1 MDEARKNFVYNQII
15 SGIKFITIRGKR
27 YTLESPSRETRFLA
41 EHVYEDVINSLRFDD
56 LMTDDQCQRT
66 LMRLELWSP
75 IDDNSLEK
83 LEKLLEDQKVR
94 LFKKSFDV
102 KDRKNTKRQIE
113 GTKKAIARSLGRK
126 HFLDPITLKFHA
138 NMMKRKFLIAM
149 SLKGPD
155 GGSMYDEKSFWN
167 SDSTILEKAYEFIET
182 SIITIEE
189 YKFLARNDPW
199 RSVWGASKEQQV
211 FGTAGVDWTEEQRNL
226 VAFSRMYDG
235 AYQSHDCPADS
246 VFEDD
251 DMFDGWLIDQR
262 RTRDKERKQDRAEKS
277 GNWKDSAQEVF
288 ITAPTREDADSVY
301 ELNDLTGRMTI
312 RERQSALE
320 RGGILE
326 DKQFPDIQR
335 DLMVQAKEKRMN
347 SR

>member
-15 SGIKFITIRGKR
+15 SGIKFITIKGIR
-27 YTLESPSRETRFLA
+27 YTLNPPSRETRVLA
-41 EHVYEDVINSLRFDD
+41 EHVYQDVINSLRFDD
-56 LMTDDQCQRT
+56 LMTDEQCERT
-66 LMRLELWSP
+66 LMSLSLWSP
-75 IDDNSLEK
+75 NDNTSLEK

-94 LFKKSFDV
+94 LFKKAFNV
-102 KDRKNTKRQIE
+102 KDRVNTKKQIA
-113 GTKKAIARSLGRK
+113 GTKKAINRSLGRK
-126 HFLDPITLKFHA
+126 HFLDSITLRFHA
-138 NMMKRKFLIAM
+138 LMVKNKFLMAM
-149 SLKGPD
+149 GLKGPD
-155 GGSMYDEKSFWN
+155 GNHIYDEKSFWN
-167 SDSTILEKAYEFIET
+167 SDSTVLEKAFESLER

-189 YKFLARNDPW
+189 YRSLARNDPW

-226 VAFSRMYDG
+226 VSFSRMYDG
-235 AYQSHDCPADS
+235 AYQSPDCPDDS

-262 RTRDKERKQDRAEKS
+262 RTREKEQSQNRAEKA

-301 ELNDLTGRMTI
+301 ELNDLTARMTI
-312 RERQSALE
+312 QERQQALE

-326 DKQFPDIQR
+326 DKDLPDVQR
-335 DLMVQAKEKRMN
+335 TLMVQAKEQQLNR
-347 SR
+347 R